1 MSEEPETIVTG
12 TVDDISDAIL
22 LGRAVRGC
30 RPRGAGYWLRW
41 TAVADQFALGSTY
54 AGQLCRRYGVDPNE
68 SINARGKRK
77 P

>member
-1 MSEEPETIVTG
+1 MSEETTTG
-12 TVDDISDAIL
+12 TVDDISDAVL
-22 LGRAVRGC
+22 LGRAVRMC

-54 AGQLCRRYGVDPNE
+54 AAQLCRRYGVDPHE
-68 SINARGKRK
+68 SINARGKVK